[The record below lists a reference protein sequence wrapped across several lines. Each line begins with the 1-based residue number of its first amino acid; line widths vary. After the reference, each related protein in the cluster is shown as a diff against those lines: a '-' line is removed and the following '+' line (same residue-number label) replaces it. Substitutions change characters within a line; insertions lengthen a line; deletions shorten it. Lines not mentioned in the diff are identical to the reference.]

1 MNSTILWQ
9 DICKLIVNFIHSDFE
24 LYFNDVLFEFFTF
37 EKQYGNVY
45 FLCNIINLLEKYILT
60 TNASL

>member
-1 MNSTILWQ
+1 MNSTILWE
-9 DICKLIVNFIHSDFE
+9 DISQFIVNFIHRDFE

-37 EKQYGNVY
+37 EKQYGNDY